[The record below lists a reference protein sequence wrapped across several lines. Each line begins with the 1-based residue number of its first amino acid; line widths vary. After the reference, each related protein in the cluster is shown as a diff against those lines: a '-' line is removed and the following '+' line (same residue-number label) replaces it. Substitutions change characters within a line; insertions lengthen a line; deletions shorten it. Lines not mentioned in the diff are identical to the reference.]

1 MNYLYV
7 PEDVFTVGSGDY
19 QTNSAGKI
27 QKYQYNS
34 ETNTS
39 ENFLKKHTAIFSN
52 YYNVVT
58 TINSNYYT
66 LELTLKTNDI
76 ALRPNE
82 TIYEGNNL
90 WMYPLYTEY
99 KYFQTVNFPIT
110 RTISIIIDSNS
121 LPIQTIEEDI
131 ELTYHMNNNDTTL
144 LIPAGE
150 YTYSSID
157 QLFTDTNMFYNIGN
171 RTSYNFLNIPYFKYT
186 RMTQLNLGGYFAIR
200 VNQKFMEYYG
210 ILHMFYPEDGE
221 FTNRNHSA
229 NMAPVYRSL
238 HIPEGYYSANDL
250 INYIN
255 NNSTVIYNINGCSSK
270 PLYQFSAKVVDNDIV
285 IYTTDGTEFFINPI
299 CHLNTYQETNF
310 ASEHRLCAVNEGYE
324 VNTEYICGQTI
335 NIQPYFTQTLSNFSA
350 TGLPTG
356 LNINADGSISGSPTT
371 SGTYEITVT
380 AYDTNNNECTFTL
393 PEITIIPNPFHYDDY
408 CICTARTSQKV
419 TIYPIIDDGS
429 FSDFTVVEGTLP
441 SGLTINNNGV
451 IRGTIYYSTVGD
463 CVDTT
468 VTIEAT
474 SNNGTKVR
482 STVNIYLNFMYYA
495 FGPRED
501 TSDEGHISDQHYADE
516 FYFFLKYR
524 RGVYETITFDY
535 NNKDLT
541 SVTIDENLKITAVVS
556 SSPQNDSFSF
566 IMTMTDSKGLTMMT
580 IFRGDL
586 YVCPEISYNNVIKKV
601 GETINISPATLI
613 YPSAI
618 GKTLSVS
625 GLPSGCNFNTS
636 TGDITGTAT
645 TLGDYTIYV
654 TLDSTLNENH
664 ICDKNTATT
673 SFKLSIVEECSLVYE
688 NIQTTTPNETYSIYL
703 EPTTKKGELKNLIKV
718 DEGTPQ
724 LEFDKTSCII
734 SGEINYN
741 ELSNKYYN
749 NTITI
754 RYTDETNNFAYVDV
768 DIFVNFLYVNYNDQ
782 RIEVNSPFTIQPTAL
797 RGNYTSFDVTGELW
811 NYNSSTGYITGN
823 ANTEGVYDFTVK
835 LTDERGQT
843 YTTTFTVE
851 IYSPESLYYADLSD
865 CTSNTTYTVNIE
877 PTIEGTLSNFSV
889 VEGVLPTGL
898 TLNNDGSI
906 TGTINY
912 STVTN
917 KYIDTALR
925 IRGETTTGY
934 YIYATVNIY
943 INFLFIE
950 YNYVPNAS
958 RPAHTGSF
966 HKGDTFGMY
975 PVNMRGYFTSETFS
989 GDTNDFTFTFNDDGT
1004 FNAIVKDNATT
1015 GVHNIKLT
1023 IKDDRNF
1030 SYTVSFNFTVF
1041 AHPTL
1046 EISDGYFITNMF
1058 NELTPTFTHPSE
1070 YSSNTFSATGLP
1082 STLSIDNSTGV
1093 ISGTPISSGI
1103 YNVTVTFTSELNE
1116 HHPCEYN
1123 TVSKTIVIK
1132 VRNEDDLVSLNTV
1145 YCCQYYESSQIK
1157 INVGEDVTIT
1167 TVNKPT
1173 LPAGIEFVNN
1183 SFCYVSRSLGNYPI
1197 NIEYKYGP
1205 QSYTR
1210 SFTLKSVDAL
1220 QNIGGWSVNLGCQ
1233 FKFNIG
1239 FNMSNWSI
1247 ISAKIYNIDNVWID
1261 TNGYI
1266 YGVIDKL
1273 TTYYPMIELI
1283 CRDENGF
1290 DHKLIKYITIVC
1302 KESNSTPFN
1311 YFNVTN
1317 RYRFQSKKQINIT
1330 ANKPLSNIFD
1340 NFIGN
1345 NYQIIPTVA
1354 DLNLDES
1361 ECNLSVDNT
1370 GKITGNINKVGEY
1383 EIIVRRSNINGEYI
1397 DAKLYI
1403 SIHNI
1408 KIYSLV
1414 KNFFR
1419 QIDLTKNFYKIK
1431 N

>member
-1 MNYLYV
+1 M
-7 PEDVFTVGSGDY
+7 
-19 QTNSAGKI
+19 
-27 QKYQYNS
+27 
-34 ETNTS
+34 
-39 ENFLKKHTAIFSN
+39 
-52 YYNVVT
+52 
-58 TINSNYYT
+58 
-66 LELTLKTNDI
+66 
-76 ALRPNE
+76 
-82 TIYEGNNL
+82 
-90 WMYPLYTEY
+90 
-99 KYFQTVNFPIT
+99 
-110 RTISIIIDSNS
+110 
-121 LPIQTIEEDI
+121 
-131 ELTYHMNNNDTTL
+131 L
-144 LIPAGE
+144 L
-150 YTYSSID
+150 
-157 QLFTDTNMFYNIGN
+157 
-171 RTSYNFLNIPYFKYT
+171 
-186 RMTQLNLGGYFAIR
+186 
-200 VNQKFMEYYG
+200 
-210 ILHMFYPEDGE
+210 
-221 FTNRNHSA
+221 
-229 NMAPVYRSL
+229 
-238 HIPEGYYSANDL
+238 
-250 INYIN
+250 
-255 NNSTVIYNINGCSSK
+255 
-270 PLYQFSAKVVDNDIV
+270 
-285 IYTTDGTEFFINPI
+285 
-299 CHLNTYQETNF
+299 
-310 ASEHRLCAVNEGYE
+310 
-324 VNTEYICGQTI
+324 
-335 NIQPYFTQTLSNFSA
+335 
-350 TGLPTG
+350 
-356 LNINADGSISGSPTT
+356 
-371 SGTYEITVT
+371 
-380 AYDTNNNECTFTL
+380 
-393 PEITIIPNPFHYDDY
+393 
-408 CICTARTSQKV
+408 
-419 TIYPIIDDGS
+419 
-429 FSDFTVVEGTLP
+429 
-441 SGLTINNNGV
+441 
-451 IRGTIYYSTVGD
+451 
-463 CVDTT
+463 
-468 VTIEAT
+468 
-474 SNNGTKVR
+474 
-482 STVNIYLNFMYYA
+482 
-495 FGPRED
+495 
-501 TSDEGHISDQHYADE
+501 
-516 FYFFLKYR
+516 
-524 RGVYETITFDY
+524 
-535 NNKDLT
+535 
-541 SVTIDENLKITAVVS
+541 
-556 SSPQNDSFSF
+556 
-566 IMTMTDSKGLTMMT
+566 
-580 IFRGDL
+580 
-586 YVCPEISYNNVIKKV
+586 
-601 GETINISPATLI
+601 
-613 YPSAI
+613 
-618 GKTLSVS
+618 
-625 GLPSGCNFNTS
+625 
-636 TGDITGTAT
+636 
-645 TLGDYTIYV
+645 
-654 TLDSTLNENH
+654 
-664 ICDKNTATT
+664 
-673 SFKLSIVEECSLVYE
+673 
-688 NIQTTTPNETYSIYL
+688 
-703 EPTTKKGELKNLIKV
+703 
-718 DEGTPQ
+718 
-724 LEFDKTSCII
+724 
-734 SGEINYN
+734 
-741 ELSNKYYN
+741 
-749 NTITI
+749 
-754 RYTDETNNFAYVDV
+754 
-768 DIFVNFLYVNYNDQ
+768 
-782 RIEVNSPFTIQPTAL
+782 
-797 RGNYTSFDVTGELW
+797 
-811 NYNSSTGYITGN
+811 NYNSSTGYITGSVDTVG
-823 ANTEGVYDFTVK
+823 AYDIIVK
-835 LTDERGQT
+835 LTDERDQT
-843 YTTTFTVE
+843 YTATFTVE
-851 IYSPESLYYADLSD
+851 IYEPASLSYTDLAD
-865 CTSNTTYTVNIE
+865 CTSNTTYSVNIE

-889 VEGVLPTGL
+889 IEGVLPTGL

-975 PVNMRGYFTSETFS
+975 PVNMRGYFTSTTFS
-989 GDTNDFTFTFNDDGT
+989 GSTSFTFTFNDDGT

-1015 GVHNIKLT
+1015 GTHNIKLT

-1030 SYTVSFNFTVF
+1030 SYTASFNFTVF

-1058 NELTPTFTHPSE
+1058 NELTPVFTHPSE

-1132 VRNEDDLVSLNTV
+1132 VRNEDDLVSLNTI

-1173 LPAGIEFVNN
+1173 LPAGIEFKNN

-1197 NIEYKYGP
+1197 NIEYNYGS
-1205 QSYTR
+1205 QTYTR

-1247 ISAKIYNIDNVWID
+1247 ISAKIYNIDNVYID

-1290 DHKLIKYITIVC
+1290 DHKLIKYITIVS
-1302 KESNSTPFN
+1302 KESDSTPFN